1 MAVFIGAGLAWVNLH
16 SEMALA
22 AGITLL
28 VVLFAYDQD
37 AQRSGVQSLAFAAV
51 SGMILMVTLY
61 PVKDWLNPTPDPM
74 PGFFTKYLALLIWLC
89 ATFANFLLDRAR
101 MGARVSFSLR
111 QQQIAMPVVRRCTPH
126 CSHAGCADA
135 DCE

>member
-1 MAVFIGAGLAWVNLH
+1 MAVFIGAGLAWANLH

-37 AQRSGVQSLAFAAV
+37 AKRSGVQSLAFAAV
-51 SGMILMVTLY
+51 SGMILMVALY

-89 ATFANFLLDRAR
+89 ATFASFLLDRAR
-101 MGARVSFSLR
+101 TGGVIRSVCVSSR
-111 QQQIAMPVVRRCTPH
+111 
-126 CSHAGCADA
+126 
-135 DCE
+135 